1 MTFDEYWNKFCIK
14 RRMAGPRGK
23 KRPSFSLEIGYEKID
38 YFHMKEALLMATQA
52 GSRGEVPVGAVL
64 CQRGRTLVLG
74 ENAVEAQNSGL
85 AHAEILVLEKAIEK
99 LGRRLTD
106 CTLYV
111 TMEPCPMCAGAMV
124 NARLGRLVYG
134 TADPERGGCGSM
146 VDVLS
151 PKKNLWK
158 VRVRSKVLEAPCRK
172 LIQSFFKSRREQKG
186 PKLRRGIPETGLD

>member
-1 MTFDEYWNKFCIK
+1 MTFDEYWNKYCLK
-14 RRMAGPRGK
+14 KRMAGPRGK

-38 YFHMKEALLMATQA
+38 RFYMKKALLMAIQA
-52 GSRGEVPVGAVL
+52 GFRGEVPVGAVL
-64 CQRGRTLVLG
+64 CRRGKLLVIG

-85 AHAEILVLEKAIEK
+85 AHAEIHVLEKAIEK
-99 LGRRLTD
+99 VGRRLTD

-134 TADPERGGCGSM
+134 TPDPERGGCGSM

-158 VRVRSKVLEAPCRK
+158 VRVRSKVLEEPCRE
-172 LIQSFFKSRREQKG
+172 LIQTFFKDRREQ
-186 PKLRRGIPETGLD
+186 